1 MKKKINSILGAFRIK
16 TLPSVLGPL
25 LIALSISI
33 IESFELYKI
42 ILVILIGISLQVLVN
57 LINDLEDYKK
67 GVDNL
72 KRLGPARATQSGDL
86 SIYEMK
92 ILISF
97 IFLIS
102 LLLGILAFFMSGIF
116 VIFFGILLF
125 ILAYT
130 YTGGPS
136 PYGYMGLGE
145 FAVFI
150 VFGPFTVLGSLYLFD
165 LYPSF
170 ETILISFV
178 PGFSSSLI
186 ILVNNIRDIKN
197 DEENG
202 KKTIAV
208 KLGDTRSRYLYIFIL
223 YLLILNICFL
233 VFISQ
238 NLILLLL
245 VILCIVIFP
254 ISDIGFKKSWFI
266 LPKYYSKISLKESK
280 LNNTLINTVKAH
292 FIICT
297 IISISIIA
305 WEFSPIF

>member
-1 MKKKINSILGAFRIK
+1 M
-16 TLPSVLGPL
+16 
-25 LIALSISI
+25 
-33 IESFELYKI
+33 
-42 ILVILIGISLQVLVN
+42 
-57 LINDLEDYKK
+57 INDLEDYKK